1 VSDPRHK
8 SDRHAPS
15 LLDRLIDLD
24 PDLAHDPDV
33 TVAET
38 PLGLRASLRRDL
50 ELLLNTRCLP
60 ATPPAAMSE
69 LADSLVSLG
78 VEDFFATSLVTDGQ
92 RNDFARRLQARIA
105 RFEPRLENLSVAIL
119 ADPVPGQR
127 GLRLRIAA
135 HYRARPGLPPI
146 VFETRMDPVAGHFNV
161 VEGSRG

>member
-1 VSDPRHK
+1 MADPRLK
-8 SDRHAPS
+8 DDRLAPS

-24 PDLAHDPDV
+24 PDLSRDPDV

-38 PLGLRASLRRDL
+38 PSGLRASLRRDL
-50 ELLLNTRCLP
+50 EILLNTRCLP
-60 ATPPAAMSE
+60 ATPPPSMPE

-78 VEDFFATSLVTDGQ
+78 VEDFFAASLVTDGQ

-119 ADPVPGQR
+119 ADPVPGRR

-146 VFETRMDPVAGHFNV
+146 VFETRMDPVAGHFKV